1 MQKTVALE
9 SRLVGLFSTFKMVF
23 SNFLARILLSSN
35 KLLTNRNNLM
45 VDEISLFEKAKAFWK
60 LMVRIRKTLCVKVVC
75 WIAVVGNFLTL
86 WLIFDVFPAFG

>member
-1 MQKTVALE
+1 
-9 SRLVGLFSTFKMVF
+9 
-23 SNFLARILLSSN
+23 
-35 KLLTNRNNLM
+35 M